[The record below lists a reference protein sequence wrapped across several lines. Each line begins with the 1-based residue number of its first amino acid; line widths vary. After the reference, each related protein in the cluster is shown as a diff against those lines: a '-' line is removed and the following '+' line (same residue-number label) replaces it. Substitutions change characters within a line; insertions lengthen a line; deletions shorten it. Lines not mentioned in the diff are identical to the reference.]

1 METVI
6 NQPREFRVRRERERN
21 GELQMVWCPMN
32 KGVANL
38 PSYQQVA
45 PRANAAYLNAL
56 SVVGDPVPSY
66 QQVSE
71 LVESKVS
78 GGRRYAGFNPAR
90 RDDVR
95 LFQAVLSGDHL
106 VRGFCNRDIRRA
118 LWGDSSD
125 PAERLRQANRVTRLL
140 KRLHVRRLLA
150 KIPHTR
156 RWRVTLRARELLG
169 AIVQLHYHGL
179 STAA

>member
-1 METVI
+1 M
-6 NQPREFRVRRERERN
+6 
-21 GELQMVWCPMN
+21 LWCPMN

-45 PRANAAYLNAL
+45 RRANEAYLNAL
-56 SVVGDPVPSY
+56 SVVGDPAPCY
-66 QQVSE
+66 QQVSQ
-71 LVESKVS
+71 LAESKVS
-78 GGRRYAGFNPAR
+78 GGRPYAGFNPAR

-95 LFQAVLSGDHL
+95 FFQAVLSGDHL
-106 VRGFCNRDIRRA
+106 IRGFRNAEIRRA
-118 LWGDSSD
+118 LWREPRD
-125 PAERLRQANRVTRLL
+125 PAERLRQANKITRLL
-140 KRLHVRRLLA
+140 KRLHVRRVVA

-156 RWRVTLRARELLG
+156 RWRVTLRGHQLLA